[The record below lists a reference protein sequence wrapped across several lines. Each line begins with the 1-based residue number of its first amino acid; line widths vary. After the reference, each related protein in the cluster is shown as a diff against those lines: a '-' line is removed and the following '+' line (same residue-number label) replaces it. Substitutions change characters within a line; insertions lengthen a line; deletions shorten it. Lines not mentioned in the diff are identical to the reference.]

1 MMSRAKEP
9 SRGTTHTRGTIF
21 GGTNLIL
28 HVRGYKEEGA
38 ITTAFD
44 MRVQNDL
51 DRFHLVQDVVD
62 RLPHLGSQGAYLK
75 QTMQD
80 KLIEHK
86 QYIDEHGQD
95 LPEIHIWKWS
105 VSK

>member
-1 MMSRAKEP
+1 VALNQHPAGCTQATRKSRRIEMSTA
-9 SRGTTHTRGTIF
+9 F
-21 GGTNLIL
+21 D
-28 HVRGYKEEGA
+28 VRNRVEEEGT

-62 RLPHLGSQGAYLK
+62 RLPHLDSKGTYLK
-75 QTMQD
+75 QMMED

-86 QYIDEHGQD
+86 QYIDEHGED
-95 LPEIHIWKWS
+95 LPEIRNWRWGETK
-105 VSK
+105 

>member
-1 MMSRAKEP
+1 MSTA
-9 SRGTTHTRGTIF
+9 F
-21 GGTNLIL
+21 D
-28 HVRGYKEEGA
+28 VRNRVEEEGT

-62 RLPHLGSQGAYLK
+62 RLPHLGSKGTYLK
-75 QTMQD
+75 QMMED

-86 QYIDEHGQD
+86 QYIDEHGED
-95 LPEIHIWKWS
+95 LPEIRNWRWGETK
-105 VSK
+105 